1 MKKNKISPNVW
12 YLSWVSFLNDLSS
25 EMIMPILPLFIAS
38 LGGGG
43 FAIGLIGGLRAGLSS
58 IFKILSGY
66 WTDKTGKRKSFVFA
80 GYLNSAV
87 FKLFIGLSTIWQ
99 HVLVFTG
106 LERVGKGL
114 RTAPRDAIIADST
127 DTNRG
132 RSFGLH
138 RTFDTMGAVLG
149 AFFALFLYW
158 LIHLDFRTIII
169 VAAVI
174 SFFSLFPLYFVKAK
188 ANKPQQISFVLTFK
202 NLPSQ
207 VKTLIFI
214 SAIFYLANFSYM
226 FFILKSK
233 DFFATIYSLRVA
245 NVLPIVLYILSNL
258 IYASFSY
265 PFGVLADKIGR
276 RRVLA
281 FGYLLFSLL
290 ALGFAYFEGLIAYSL
305 LFSTYG
311 FVNAIIDANQRAYVS
326 DLSPKN
332 LRASALGAF
341 HAVVGV
347 TSIIEGIIIGVIWQW
362 ISPFWAFIY
371 GGLVTGIA
379 GILFFV
385 LKEKLNSE
393 NY

>member
-1 MKKNKISPNVW
+1 EI
-12 YLSWVSFLNDLSS
+12 
-25 EMIMPILPLFIAS
+25 
-38 LGGGG
+38 
-43 FAIGLIGGLRAGLSS
+43 
-58 IFKILSGY
+58 
-66 WTDKTGKRKSFVFA
+66 
-80 GYLNSAV
+80 
-87 FKLFIGLSTIWQ
+87 
-99 HVLVFTG
+99 
-106 LERVGKGL
+106 
-114 RTAPRDAIIADST
+114 
-127 DTNRG
+127 NRG

-149 AFFALFLYW
+149 AFLALFLYW

-174 SFFSLFPLYFVKAK
+174 SFFSLVPLYFVKAK
-188 ANKPQQISFVLTFK
+188 AKKPQQISFALTFK
-202 NLPSQ
+202 NLPTQ

-290 ALGFAYFEGLIAYSL
+290 ALGFAFFEGLLAYSL
-305 LFSTYG
+305 LFSVYG

-341 HAVVGV
+341 HAVVGI

-385 LKEKLNSE
+385 FKGKLE
-393 NY
+393 PQFK

>member
-12 YLSWVSFLNDLSS
+12 HLSWVSFLNDLSS

-66 WTDKTGKRKSFVFA
+66 WADKTGKRKSFVFA

-87 FKLFIGLSTIWQ
+87 FKLFIGLATIWQ

-106 LERVGKGL
+106 LERIGKGL
-114 RTAPRDAIIADST
+114 RTAPRDAIIADSSEI
-127 DTNRG
+127 NRG

-149 AFFALFLYW
+149 AFLALFLYW

-174 SFFSLFPLYFVKAK
+174 SFFSLVPLHFVKSKAK
-188 ANKPQQISFVLTFK
+188 KPQQISFALTFK
-202 NLPSQ
+202 NLPTQ

-281 FGYLLFSLL
+281 CGYLLFSLL

-305 LFSTYG
+305 LFSVYG

-347 TSIIEGIIIGVIWQW
+347 MSIIEGIIIGVIWQW

-371 GGLVTGIA
+371 GGLVTGVA

-385 LKEKLNSE
+385 LKNKLNLK